1 MTILETP
8 RLRSRHRLIARVET
22 SRQHQRAGSSQQRRR
37 RSVLG
42 ARERRLGLIGR
53 ATGALSEIMR
63 RRPAGKLRRGG
74 GFHLDGR
81 PKKGRRSNRRRNEG
95 GERVYRAMELIRGF
109 AKAGMNCRRVSC
121 GSCYF
126 GPVGCERHCGY
137 GICVTCEREV
147 KVESTSALDEVAKF
161 LKATPTLKLYVVGQ
175 TDNTGSLAAN
185 LDLSKKRAAAVVDI
199 LRPQEIR
206 HRRAGLPPPAFGG
219 PFTSS
224 SRLKRFR
231 RRPRLKPSRRVGDA
245 VSTAARRESA
255 MVGSHGPTDDPLPG

>member
-1 MTILETP
+1 
-8 RLRSRHRLIARVET
+8 
-22 SRQHQRAGSSQQRRR
+22 
-37 RSVLG
+37 
-42 ARERRLGLIGR
+42 
-53 ATGALSEIMR
+53 
-63 RRPAGKLRRGG
+63 
-74 GFHLDGR
+74 
-81 PKKGRRSNRRRNEG
+81 
-95 GERVYRAMELIRGF
+95 
-109 AKAGMNCRRVSC
+109 MNCRRVSC

-199 LRPQEIR
+199 LVSKYGIDADR
-206 HRRAGLPPPAFGG
+206 LSAFGG
-219 PFTSS
+219 PLRTS
-224 SRLKRFR
+224 RVERFR